1 MSMES
6 EGKELLWRR
15 LDASLRRHAKT
26 LGNGDGLPDIADIY
40 RVQEMAEIH
49 CYLKTEHL
57 FTPMEVNAL
66 LRFADP
72 LEVAAACWEQNPD
85 KYALDICKIL
95 DANDM
100 FQNFAPGI
108 GVVVPFSY
116 FCTVRRCFGT
126 SRNVSVCASSA
137 LTVTVCGVLSKT

>member
-49 CYLKTEHL
+49 CYLRTEHL

-100 FQNFAPGI
+100 FQNFEPAEPERKEKPSLREQIHAGMDRARRQARKDAPEAKRG
-108 GVVVPFSY
+108 GEP
-116 FCTVRRCFGT
+116 R
-126 SRNVSVCASSA
+126 
-137 LTVTVCGVLSKT
+137 

>member
-26 LGNGDGLPDIADIY
+26 LGNGDGLPDIADIC

-100 FQNFAPGI
+100 FQNFEPAEPERKEKPSLREQIHAGMDRARRQARKDAPEAKRG
-108 GVVVPFSY
+108 GEP
-116 FCTVRRCFGT
+116 R
-126 SRNVSVCASSA
+126 
-137 LTVTVCGVLSKT
+137 

>member
-26 LGNGDGLPDIADIY
+26 LSNGDGLPDIADIY

-100 FQNFAPGI
+100 FQNFEPAEPERKEKPSLREQIHAGMDRARRQARKDAPEAKRG
-108 GVVVPFSY
+108 GEP
-116 FCTVRRCFGT
+116 R
-126 SRNVSVCASSA
+126 
-137 LTVTVCGVLSKT
+137 

>member
-72 LEVAAACWEQNPD
+72 LEVAVACWEENPD
-85 KYALDICKIL
+85 RYALDICKIL
-95 DANDM
+95 NANDM
-100 FQNFAPGI
+100 FQNFAPAEPERTEKPSLREQIHAGMEKA
-108 GVVVPFSY
+108 
-116 FCTVRRCFGT
+116 RRQARKDAPEAKRGGEP
-126 SRNVSVCASSA
+126 R
-137 LTVTVCGVLSKT
+137 

>member
-72 LEVAAACWEQNPD
+72 LEVAVACWEQNPD

-100 FQNFAPGI
+100 FQNFEPAEPERKEKPSLREQIHAGMEKARRQARKDAPEAKRG
-108 GVVVPFSY
+108 GEP
-116 FCTVRRCFGT
+116 R
-126 SRNVSVCASSA
+126 
-137 LTVTVCGVLSKT
+137 

>member
-15 LDASLRRHAKT
+15 LDASLRRHAKS
-26 LGNGDGLPDIADIY
+26 LGNGEGLPDIADIY

-49 CYLKTEHL
+49 CYLKTEHP
-57 FTPMEVNAL
+57 FTPPEVNAL

-72 LEVAAACWEQNPD
+72 LEVAVACWEQNPD

-95 DANDM
+95 DANNM
-100 FQNFAPGI
+100 FQKFAPAEPERTEKPSLREQIHAGI
-108 GVVVPFSY
+108 EKA
-116 FCTVRRCFGT
+116 RRQTRRETPEAKRGGEP
-126 SRNVSVCASSA
+126 R
-137 LTVTVCGVLSKT
+137 

>member
-72 LEVAAACWEQNPD
+72 LEVAVACWEQNPD

-100 FQNFAPGI
+100 FQNFEPAEPERKEKPSLREQIHAGMDRARRQVRKDAPEAKRG
-108 GVVVPFSY
+108 GEA
-116 FCTVRRCFGT
+116 R
-126 SRNVSVCASSA
+126 
-137 LTVTVCGVLSKT
+137 

>member
-15 LDASLRRHAKT
+15 LDESLRRHAKA
-26 LGNGDGLPDIADIY
+26 LGGGDGLPDIADIY
-40 RVQEMAEIH
+40 RVQEMAEVH
-49 CYLKTEHL
+49 CYLKTEHP

-66 LRFADP
+66 LQFADP
-72 LEVAAACWEQNPD
+72 LEVAVACWERNPD

-100 FQNFAPGI
+100 FQNFAPAEPERTEKPSLRGQLHAAMDEA
-108 GVVVPFSY
+108 
-116 FCTVRRCFGT
+116 RRQTRTPLQHGAEP
-126 SRNVSVCASSA
+126 R
-137 LTVTVCGVLSKT
+137 

>member
-15 LDASLRRHAKT
+15 LDASLRRHAKA
-26 LGNGDGLPDIADIY
+26 LGGGEELPDIADIY

-49 CYLKTEHL
+49 CYLKTEHP

-72 LEVAAACWEQNPD
+72 LKVAVACWEQNPD

-100 FQNFAPGI
+100 FQKFAPAKPERTENLSLCERLHTGMDKARRQI
-108 GVVVPFSY
+108 KREASGVK
-116 FCTVRRCFGT
+116 RG
-126 SRNVSVCASSA
+126 
-137 LTVTVCGVLSKT
+137 G